1 MYRLYAVLVCDVKWD
16 TYYSTE
22 GDRKGPHPTPHRPRP
37 YHDTQRMKPSRPHSK
52 GGGGVEW
59 GGDPCGRPRWILGAK
74 KFNFLLANE
83 LVMQARGTSSLS

>member
-1 MYRLYAVLVCDVKWD
+1 MYRLYAKHRCGVKWD

-37 YHDTQRMKPSRPHSK
+37 YYEDEKASSVACHGK